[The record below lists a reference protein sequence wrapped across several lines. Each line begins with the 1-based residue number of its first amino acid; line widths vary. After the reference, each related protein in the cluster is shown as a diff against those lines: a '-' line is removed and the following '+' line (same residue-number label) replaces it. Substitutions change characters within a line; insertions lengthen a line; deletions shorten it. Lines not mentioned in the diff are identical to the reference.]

1 MKLMDEVMLQEKRM
15 IADRR
20 YLHENPEL
28 SNQEYHTTEFIRKR
42 LQEFGVEIENL
53 NLKTGVSAL
62 IRGKGNGKTICI
74 RHDIDALPIQE
85 QTGLD
90 FSSKNEGPAEIGRA
104 SCRERV

>member
-1 MKLMDEVMLQEKRM
+1 MDEVMLQEKRM

-62 IRGKGNGKTICI
+62 IRGK
-74 RHDIDALPIQE
+74 
-85 QTGLD
+85 
-90 FSSKNEGPAEIGRA
+90 
-104 SCRERV
+104 REWEDNLHSPRY

>member
-62 IRGKGNGKTICI
+62 IRGKEWEDNLHSP
-74 RHDIDALPIQE
+74 RY
-85 QTGLD
+85 
-90 FSSKNEGPAEIGRA
+90 
-104 SCRERV
+104 

>member
-53 NLKTGVSAL
+53 NLKT
-62 IRGKGNGKTICI
+62 
-74 RHDIDALPIQE
+74 
-85 QTGLD
+85 
-90 FSSKNEGPAEIGRA
+90 
-104 SCRERV
+104 

>member
-62 IRGKGNGKTICI
+62 IRGKGLSLIHI
-74 RHDIDALPIQE
+74 
-85 QTGLD
+85 
-90 FSSKNEGPAEIGRA
+90 
-104 SCRERV
+104 

>member
-53 NLKTGVSAL
+53 NLKTA
-62 IRGKGNGKTICI
+62 
-74 RHDIDALPIQE
+74 D
-85 QTGLD
+85 
-90 FSSKNEGPAEIGRA
+90 
-104 SCRERV
+104 CRCTEYQKRSYLFYSRRK

>member
-42 LQEFGVEIENL
+42 LQEFGA
-53 NLKTGVSAL
+53 VSYTHL
-62 IRGKGNGKTICI
+62 T
-74 RHDIDALPIQE
+74 LP
-85 QTGLD
+85 TT
-90 FSSKNEGPAEIGRA
+90 
-104 SCRERV
+104 